1 MRTGRAEDLLAEA
14 SWLEGLARALVGDR
28 EEARDLVQEVWLR
41 TLEERPEGVQRPR
54 AWLAQVLRNT
64 LGMRRRARGARG
76 ARERAAARP
85 EATVGGGEV
94 VARAESLRLLVEAVL
109 ALEEPLRSTVL
120 WHYFDGLSSAA
131 IARRQGVPA
140 STVRS
145 RLALA
150 LAELRV
156 RLGNSR
162 SDWRANLGLIAC
174 SEAALSA
181 PVAPGVAV
189 AATLALCGLA
199 TAWWALGGSNAT
211 ESTPA
216 SLLASAPSLPDAD
229 PAPMKAMSAREP
241 LVASVAVSSGSNTE
255 PAAPASEGSRSSL
268 APLPPGVLEVEVNE
282 ELLPCPHGGSVEL
295 APDWYPWMM
304 GRPRELA
311 WKRELPL
318 GSDGRVR
325 FEGLPEGSYG
335 VRLSS
340 GAHAALAASAK
351 LMNGEGTRVVL
362 RVGGASL
369 TGTVWDEEGRAVT
382 DAALVLTNM
391 VQPQTSLRTAV
402 GPEGR
407 YEITG
412 LAAGHCSGFLEWPA
426 EIQAEHFSLNLD
438 LNEHRRLDFGR
449 PRPLPHWRGSVVT
462 RAGTAHLGGATISL
476 RPLDGGLFRRVTS
489 ADGRFELRL
498 LPGSY
503 TVDLGLHE
511 LDERGILLGEF
522 TLLDQDLERDLVLP
536 GASLVGRVRHASGR
550 TPRQDP
556 PLSIGVRPEGH
567 DYPAAIRHAWVGPG
581 GNFAIDG
588 LEPGTYRLTT
598 HPLPLLQGD
607 WLPVEIPSAKIEQHL
622 DVILRDP

>member
-1 MRTGRAEDLLAEA
+1 MATQIEDLLTEA
-14 SWLEGLARALVGDR
+14 HWLEGLARALVADR
-28 EEARDLVQEVWLR
+28 EEARELVQEVWVR
-41 TLEERPEGVQRPR
+41 ALEGKPADVRRPR
-54 AWLAQVLRNT
+54 AWLAEVLRNV
-64 LGMRRRARGARG
+64 LGMRRRAAGTRAT
-76 ARERAAARP
+76 RERARVREGNERGA
-85 EATVGGGEV
+85 GDV
-94 VARAESLRLLVEAVL
+94 VERAEAQRFLVEAVL
-109 ALEEPLRSTVL
+109 ALDEPLRSTVL
-120 WHYFDGLSSAA
+120 LRFFDELSSAE
-131 IARRQGVPA
+131 IAHRLALPE

-145 RLALA
+145 RLAQA
-150 LAELRV
+150 LGLLRE
-156 RLGNSR
+156 RLERSR
-162 SDWRANLGLIAC
+162 TDWRENLGLIAC
-174 SEAALSA
+174 APIQRELTTVSLAWAAA
-181 PVAPGVAV
+181 GVAV
-189 AATLALCGLA
+189 
-199 TAWWALGGSNAT
+199 LGGASVTLWANRSVSEPEASAQLAPASSLEPAPAGT
-211 ESTPA
+211 LLVPASTSRRELIDEVPNEVA
-216 SLLASAPSLPDAD
+216 AQPESLLAPRARSEPP
-229 PAPMKAMSAREP
+229 PA
-241 LVASVAVSSGSNTE
+241 
-255 PAAPASEGSRSSL
+255 
-268 APLPPGVLEVEVNE
+268 GVLEVHVSE
-282 ELLPCPHGGSVEL
+282 ELLPCTHGGTVEL

-351 LMNGEGTRVVL
+351 LTGKGTRVVL
-362 RVGGASL
+362 RAGGASL

-391 VQPQTSLRTAV
+391 LQPQTSLRAAV

-407 YEITG
+407 FEITG
-412 LAAGHCSGFLEWPA
+412 LAAGQFSGFLEWPE
-426 EIQAEHFSLNLD
+426 EIQAEYFSLNLD

-476 RPLDGGLFRRVTS
+476 RPLNGGLFRRVTS

-498 LPGSY
+498 LPGNY
-503 TVDLGLHE
+503 TVDLALHE
-511 LDERGILLGEF
+511 HDERGILLGEF
-522 TLLDQDLERDLVLP
+522 TIRDQDLERDLVLP

-581 GNFAIDG
+581 GNFTIDG
-588 LEPGTYRLTT
+588 LEPGAYRLTT

-607 WLPVEIPSAKIEQHL
+607 WLPVEISSAEVEQHV
-622 DVILRDP
+622 DVLLRDL